1 MCNIYEDLDKLVGL
15 FSMDWGY
22 LGQTLTNTTIY
33 IAYEAKDLLLDIA
46 ANMGESCQKE
56 ALVAA
61 EKALQEG
68 IINDMNDFIIFG
80 EDEDGNFTVDQGF
93 DVDKLTDALEEA
105 G

>member
-46 ANMGESCQKE
+46 ANMGESCQEE